1 MAPATKKKASKQLKV
16 QKAPKKVQIVPV
28 KEDSSSESEEEAPP
42 QHLELGDDSADDDST
57 SELSS
62 DGDGQLGD
70 DFLQGSDEDIEN
82 EGVYCCICFH
92 YSLAFVEIVFFM
104 IMFDFAEK
112 ASGSE
117 SGSGLD
123 SDSDD
128 DDDIEKISRAIDEKK
143 KREKDDAAAEM
154 QTNIQEESD
163 EFRLPTKQVSF
174 LFCFLIL

>member
-1 MAPATKKKASKQLKV
+1 L
-16 QKAPKKVQIVPV
+16 
-28 KEDSSSESEEEAPP
+28 
-42 QHLELGDDSADDDST
+42 
-57 SELSS
+57 
-62 DGDGQLGD
+62 
-70 DFLQGSDEDIEN
+70 
-82 EGVYCCICFH
+82 Y
-92 YSLAFVEIVFFM
+92 
-104 IMFDFAEK
+104 FAEK

-163 EFRLPTKQVSF
+163 DFRLPTKQVSF